1 MKLVKDFMTTEVA
14 SLPVTANLSQAR
26 ELMESK
32 RIRQV
37 PIVDKENT
45 LMGIL
50 SKRDLFAASMSNRT
64 ENYEKHRKAVES
76 RLFVQDVMTT
86 PVETIAASDSLIDAA
101 LRLQELRIG
110 ALPVVDNGKL
120 VGIISSSDFLGIAV
134 MLLDNQ

>member
-14 SLPVTANLSQAR
+14 SLPETANLSQAR
-26 ELMESK
+26 ELMETK
-32 RIRQV
+32 RIRQI
-37 PIVDKENT
+37 PIVDGDGVLK
-45 LMGIL
+45 GIL

-64 ENYEKHRKAVES
+64 ENYERHQKAIES
-76 RLFVQDVMTT
+76 RMYVQDVMTST
-86 PVETIAASDSLIDAA
+86 VQSIEATDSLINAA

-110 ALPVVDNGKL
+110 ALPVVNDGKL